1 MSFTLSGRKPYLSTR
16 DIDEDSTPPMV
27 PKIPGC
33 TTRPRP
39 ISRPNRGLSQD
50 GKVKVREIDEES
62 TDLDSIFAPMSKPH
76 ISPKLLRPKV
86 APPQSRIVEGSFVQD
101 NSGIETNGCLR
112 TLQGEYWCDNAH
124 PEGLFS
130 PPRDIK
136 EGSTELDTAEP
147 PRPTYRPKP
156 RPKGPLPPQSRRA
169 RAVEESFIQSNSA
182 SELNPACPPRLCS
195 RPKPHDPKDPAWE
208 VSEEDRS
215 PDQSKS
221 EPAFVMHAFSALPWY
236 NAEKDCHGK
245 KGEFE

>member
-1 MSFTLSGRKPYLSTR
+1 MMHT
-16 DIDEDSTPPMV
+16 
-27 PKIPGC
+27 IPGW
-33 TTRPRP
+33 TTRSKRT
-39 ISRPNRGLSQD
+39 SRPNRGSPQD
-50 GKVKVREIDEES
+50 GEVKVREIDEES
-62 TDLDSIFAPMSKPH
+62 SDLDSIFAPMPKPH

-124 PEGLFS
+124 PEGLLS

-169 RAVEESFIQSNSA
+169 RAVEESFVQSNSG
-182 SELNPACPPRLCS
+182 SELDSACPPRLCN
-195 RPKPHDPKDPAWE
+195 RPKPYDLEDPARK

-215 PDQSKS
+215 LHQSES
-221 EPAFVMHAFSALPWY
+221 ERPAFVIHAFSALPWH
-236 NAEKDCHGK
+236 NADKDCRGK
-245 KGEFE
+245 NGELSKILIFQIR